1 MENNTLAGNI
11 VETHDL
17 TKTFGEDIAVQSLN
31 MQVPRGTIFGFVGPS
46 GCGKTTTVR
55 LLTGFYKPTS
65 GSLSVLGKNPA
76 DFLKSDREKIGY
88 LIQQFVL
95 YPELTVWENL
105 NFAASFYG
113 VGIFRRKHL
122 NKLLDFVEL
131 SGDKKKLARDL
142 SGGMK
147 RRLSLA
153 ATLVHK
159 PELLFLDEP
168 TAGIDPILRRKFWDY
183 FKQLQ
188 TEGHSLF
195 ITTQYV
201 GEAAFCDLVGVM
213 YGGRLLMIE
222 TPDGLR
228 RKAYGGDVIG
238 IRTIEEIRYEHRK
251 QLESLPFVRGKVKI
265 ISDQEVEVVVDDAS
279 TAVSTLLEWSQAQKL
294 TVAMMDQKSTSFDDV
309 FIRLIEMEVAND

>member
-1 MENNTLAGNI
+1 VAG
-11 VETHDL
+11 
-17 TKTFGEDIAVQSLN
+17 QSLN

-65 GSLSVLGKNPA
+65 GSVSVLGKTPTS
-76 DFLKSDREKIGY
+76 FLKSDREKIGY

-95 YPELTVWENL
+95 YPQLTVWENL

-113 VGIFRRKHL
+113 VGVFRRRHL

-131 SGDKKKLARDL
+131 AEDKHKLARDL

-183 FKQLQ
+183 FKELQ
-188 TEGHSLF
+188 AEGHSLF

-228 RKAYGGDVIG
+228 RKAYGGDLIG
-238 IRTIEEIRYEHRK
+238 IRTNEEIRFEHRR

-265 ISDQEVEVVVDDAS
+265 ISDQEVEAIVEDAS
-279 TAVSTLLEWSQAQKL
+279 TAVALLLEWCQTQQL
-294 TVAMMDQKSTSFDDV
+294 TVAMLEQKSPSFDDV
-309 FIRLIEMEVAND
+309 FIRLIETEIAND

>member
-1 MENNTLAGNI
+1 
-11 VETHDL
+11 
-17 TKTFGEDIAVQSLN
+17 
-31 MQVPRGTIFGFVGPS
+31 
-46 GCGKTTTVR
+46 
-55 LLTGFYKPTS
+55 
-65 GSLSVLGKNPA
+65 VLGKTPA

-113 VGIFRRKHL
+113 VGIFRWGRL

-131 SGDKKKLARDL
+131 RGDKHKLAKDL

-153 ATLVHK
+153 ATLVHN
-159 PELLFLDEP
+159 PELIFLDEP
-168 TAGIDPILRRKFWDY
+168 TAGIDPLLRRKFWDY
-183 FKQLQ
+183 FKGLQ
-188 TEGHSLF
+188 AEGHTLF

-238 IRTIEEIRYEHRK
+238 IRTNEELRFEHRQ

-265 ISDQEVEVVVDDAS
+265 VSDQEIEVIVDDAS
-279 TAVSTLLEWSQAQKL
+279 TAVASLLEWSQAQKL
-294 TVAMMDQKSTSFDDV
+294 TVAMMEQKSPSLDDV
-309 FIRLIEMEVAND
+309 FIRLIEKEVAHD